1 MQLFCPNLIAFECGS
16 SEFLIS
22 NYIFCLALAEDE
34 DYLESNLMHGI
45 NGYLYANLPDLEVCL
60 GDKVSWHLIGLG
72 NEVDMHTAYFYG
84 NTFSENGQMKDTV
97 SLLPGNEA
105 ERKKESDARLLS
117 FSLIFCSGH
126 GKRWNQTVINR
137 CLLVKLVSIC
147 NLGAFYMFGFNLATP
162 RREQIS
168 LLYPPTPRGVS
179 VSFCPQQNIC
189 GAKNGIE
196 VRGRKRSS
204 PISSRLCTSR
214 RTCFSFP
221 LLSFFLY

>member
-1 MQLFCPNLIAFECGS
+1 MQLFCPNLIAFKCGS

-60 GDKVSWHLIGLG
+60 GEKVSWHLIGLG

-117 FSLIFCSGH
+117 FSLIFCSGD

-147 NLGAFYMFGFNLATP
+147 NLGAFSICLVLT
-162 RREQIS
+162 S
-168 LLYPPTPRGVS
+168 LHLDVSRFLCYTPPTPPRSLFFFTNPRWTNFFYSAENFGNN
-179 VSFCPQQNIC
+179 QQQLEWN
-189 GAKNGIE
+189 KLKKE
-196 VRGRKRSS
+196 L
-204 PISSRLCTSR
+204 ISTNFKIL
-214 RTCFSFP
+214 FSA
-221 LLSFFLY
+221 

>member
-1 MQLFCPNLIAFECGS
+1 MQLFCPNLIASKCGS

-22 NYIFCLALAEDE
+22 NYVFCLVLAEDE

-45 NGYLYANLPDLEVCL
+45 NGYLYANLPGLEVCL

-117 FSLIFCSGH
+117 FSLIFCSGD
-126 GKRWNQTVINR
+126 GKR
-137 CLLVKLVSIC
+137 
-147 NLGAFYMFGFNLATP
+147 
-162 RREQIS
+162 
-168 LLYPPTPRGVS
+168 
-179 VSFCPQQNIC
+179 
-189 GAKNGIE
+189 
-196 VRGRKRSS
+196 
-204 PISSRLCTSR
+204 
-214 RTCFSFP
+214 
-221 LLSFFLY
+221 